1 MELPK
6 NITQI
11 GETDKNS
18 KIYMEDYVVSYIKQQ
33 SKKAADKQMGVALFG
48 KCNREESTSYY
59 FIYGACMVNYITKDV
74 RHLSSAQL
82 QEVERIR
89 RTHFDEYLFIG
100 YCILDGDAVEG
111 VYLYEN
117 EICRYIKGYACFYE
131 KNDSMLSFMV
141 ENREKDYIPE
151 QVSRIKYEEVR
162 DRQQERKRLF
172 EENKGIVS
180 IKPGEKQEGESSFFP
195 VAAVLMLAILGVT
208 AASYSN
214 PGELANRMSAGLDTI
229 QAWFQ
234 DAGEEALPAAAE
246 HVETLVA
253 ESQLAEAIQKENVVP
268 EVTVTEQPVPTAT
281 ATPTSEPVATPEI
294 TPVPTPEITQIPV
307 TEEVATEP
315 AEEYTIQIGDT
326 LIQICRNRYSDESM
340 VKTVCD
346 MNGISDPNNIQVGQ
360 KILLP

>member
-33 SKKAADKQMGVALFG
+33 SRKAAGKQMGVALYG
-48 KCNREESTSYY
+48 KQNKEENMSYY
-59 FIYGACMVNYITKDV
+59 FIYGACKVNYISKEV
-74 RHLSSAQL
+74 RHLSGAQL
-82 QEVERIR
+82 QEAERIR
-89 RTHFDEYLFIG
+89 KSNFEEYLFLG
-100 YCILDGDAVEG
+100 YCILDGEPVEG
-111 VYLYEN
+111 IHLYEN

-141 ENREKDYIPE
+141 ENREKEYTPE
-151 QVSRIKYEEVR
+151 QVSCIKYEEVK

-180 IKPGEKQEGESSFFP
+180 KKPVEKPEGENNFFP
-195 VAAVLMLAILGVT
+195 VAAVLMLAVLGV
-208 AASYSN
+208 AAAGYSN
-214 PGELANRMSAGLDTI
+214 PGELQARLNAGLNTL

-234 DAGEEALPAAAE
+234 QEEEEVLPAAAE

-253 ESQLAEAIQKENVVP
+253 ESQLTEAIQKENDVVP
-268 EVTVTEQPVPTAT
+268 TEAPVTAAPVPTAT
-281 ATPTSEPVATPEI
+281 PEPVPVSTPAPTPIPTPEPTAVEEPVAA
-294 TPVPTPEITQIPV
+294 VPQ
-307 TEEVATEP
+307 
-315 AEEYTIQIGDT
+315 EYTIQIGDT
-326 LIQICRNRYSDESM
+326 LIQICRNRYGDEGM
-340 VKTVCD
+340 VKDVCA
-346 MNGISDPNNIQVGQ
+346 MNGISNPNNIQVGQ

>member
-33 SKKAADKQMGVALFG
+33 SKKSVDKQTGVALFG
-48 KCNREESTSYY
+48 KRNKEENMSYY
-59 FIYGACMVNYITKDV
+59 FIYGACRVNYITKEV
-74 RHLSSAQL
+74 RHLSGAQL

-89 RTHFDEYLFIG
+89 KTHFDEYLFIG

-111 VYLYEN
+111 IYLYEN

-141 ENREKDYIPE
+141 ENREKEYAPE
-151 QVSRIKYEEVR
+151 QVSRLKYEEVR

-172 EENKGIVS
+172 EESKGIVS
-180 IKPGEKQEGESSFFP
+180 IKPSEKQEGESNFFP
-195 VAAVLMLAILGVT
+195 VAAVLMLAILGV
-208 AASYSN
+208 AAAGYSN
-214 PGELANRMSAGLDTI
+214 PGELANRMSAGWESL

-234 DAGEEALPAAAE
+234 EETEEVLPAAAE

-253 ESQLAEAIQKENVVP
+253 ESQLTEAIQKENVVP
-268 EVTVTEQPVPTAT
+268 ATEAPVVTTPEPVTTTAPAIAPTEEPIPTPQAT
-281 ATPTSEPVATPEI
+281 ATPAPVLEETQAQ
-294 TPVPTPEITQIPV
+294 PV
-307 TEEVATEP
+307 
-315 AEEYTIQIGDT
+315 EEYTIQIGDT
-326 LIQICRNRYSDESM
+326 LIQICRNRYGDESM
-340 VKTVCD
+340 VKTVCE
-346 MNGISDPNNIQVGQ
+346 MNGITNPDNICIGQ

>member
-33 SKKAADKQMGVALFG
+33 NKKTAGKQLGVALYG
-48 KCNREESTSYY
+48 RENREENVCYY
-59 FIYGACMVNYITKDV
+59 FVYGACKVNYISKEV
-74 RHLSSAQL
+74 KHLSGAQL

-89 RTHFDEYLFIG
+89 KASFEEYRFIG
-100 YCILDGDAVEG
+100 YCVLDGEAVEG
-111 VYLYEN
+111 IYLYEN

-141 ENREKDYIPE
+141 ENREKDFLPE
-151 QVSRIKYEEVR
+151 QVSVLKYEEVK

-172 EENKGIVS
+172 EAGKGATVK
-180 IKPGEKQEGESSFFP
+180 KPVEKQETENNFFP
-195 VAAVLMLAILGVT
+195 VAAVLMLAVLGV
-208 AASYSN
+208 AAAGYSN
-214 PGELANRMSAGLDTI
+214 PGELKNRLSAGIDTL
-229 QAWFQ
+229 QTWFAQ
-234 DAGEEALPAAAE
+234 EQEEILPVAAE

-253 ESQLAEAIQKENVVP
+253 EDQLTEAIQKENDLPDASSPAAASPLPVESALP
-268 EVTVTEQPVPTAT
+268 TEAP
-281 ATPTSEPVATPEI
+281 
-294 TPVPTPEITQIPV
+294 TPVPTPQPTPEI
-307 TEEVATEP
+307 VATPEP
-315 AEEYTIQIGDT
+315 VVQQPSEYTICIGDT
-326 LIQICRNRYSDESM
+326 LIKICRSRYGDEGM
-340 VKTVCD
+340 VKEVCS

>member
-18 KIYMEDYVVSYIKQQ
+18 KIYMEDYVVSYMKQQ
-33 SKKAADKQMGVALFG
+33 SKTSVDKQTGVALFG
-48 KCNREESTSYY
+48 KCNREENMSYY
-59 FIYGACMVNYITKDV
+59 FIYGACRVNYISKEV
-74 RHLSSAQL
+74 RHLSGAQL

-89 RTHFDEYLFIG
+89 KAHFEEYLFIG

-111 VYLYEN
+111 VWLYEN

-141 ENREKDYIPE
+141 ENREKEYMPE
-151 QVSRIKYEEVR
+151 QVSRLKYEEVR

-180 IKPGEKQEGESSFFP
+180 IKSSEKQEGESNFFP
-195 VAAVLMLAILGVT
+195 VAAVLMLAILGV
-208 AASYSN
+208 AAAGYSG
-214 PGELANRMSAGLDTI
+214 PGELKERMSAGWDSL

-234 DAGEEALPAAAE
+234 EEEEEVVPAAAE

-253 ESQLAEAIQKENVVP
+253 ESQLTEAIQKENVP
-268 EVTVTEQPVPTAT
+268 ASTVAPPTPMPVMTEEPVVLPTAEPVP
-281 ATPTSEPVATPEI
+281 
-294 TPVPTPEITQIPV
+294 VPQITQAPAPV
-307 TEEVATEP
+307 MEVAQP
-315 AEEYTIQIGDT
+315 QASEEYTILIGDT
-326 LIQICRNRYSDESM
+326 LIQICRNRYGDESM
-340 VKTVCD
+340 VKTVCE

>member
-33 SKKAADKQMGVALFG
+33 SKNASDKQMGVALFG
-48 KCNREESTSYY
+48 KKNKEENMAYY
-59 FIYGACMVNYITKDV
+59 FIYGACKVNYITKEV
-74 RHLSSAQL
+74 RHLSGAQL

-89 RTHFDEYLFIG
+89 KAHFGEYLFIG
-100 YCILDGDAVEG
+100 YCVLDGEAVEG
-111 VYLYEN
+111 IHLYEN

-141 ENREKDYIPE
+141 ENREKEYTPE

-172 EENKGIVS
+172 EENKGITGIRPV
-180 IKPGEKQEGESSFFP
+180 EKQEGESNLFP

-208 AASYSN
+208 VAGYSN
-214 PGELANRMSAGLDTI
+214 PGELKARLSAGLDTI
-229 QAWFQ
+229 QTWFQ
-234 DAGEEALPAAAE
+234 GVEEEVLPAAAE

-253 ESQLAEAIQKENVVP
+253 EDQLTEAIQKENIVQPTAVAA
-268 EVTVTEQPVPTAT
+268 TEAPQPVDTA
-281 ATPTSEPVATPEI
+281 APIATPEP
-294 TPVPTPEITQIPV
+294 TLAPEATAEPVS
-307 TEEVATEP
+307 EETATKP

-340 VKTVCD
+340 VKTVCE
-346 MNGISDPNNIQVGQ
+346 MNGISDPNNIQIGQ

>member
-33 SKKAADKQMGVALFG
+33 SKKSVDKHTGVALFG
-48 KCNREESTSYY
+48 KRNKEESMSYH
-59 FIYGACMVNYITKDV
+59 FIYGACMVNYITKEV
-74 RHLSSAQL
+74 KHLSGAQL

-89 RTHFDEYLFIG
+89 RTHFEEYLFIG
-100 YCILDGDAVEG
+100 YCILDGEAIEG
-111 VYLYEN
+111 IYLYEN

-141 ENREKDYIPE
+141 ENREKEYVPE
-151 QVSRIKYEEVR
+151 QVSCIKYEEAR
-162 DRQQERKRLF
+162 SRQEERKRLF
-172 EENKGIVS
+172 EENKGITN
-180 IKPGEKQEGESSFFP
+180 IKKMEKQDGDSSFFP

-208 AASYSN
+208 VATYSN
-214 PGELANRMSAGLDTI
+214 PGELANRMNAGVDTI
-229 QAWFQ
+229 QGWFHNS
-234 DAGEEALPAAAE
+234 DEEALPAAAE

-253 ESQLAEAIQKENVVP
+253 ESQLTEAIQKENATAEVP
-268 EVTVTEQPVPTAT
+268 KTAAPMPTAT
-281 ATPTSEPVATPEI
+281 ISPTAEPIATPEI
-294 TPVPTPEITQIPV
+294 IPSATPVV
-307 TEEVATEP
+307 TKEPASDPAAVKP

-326 LIQICRNRYSDESM
+326 LIQLCRNRYGDESM
-340 VKTVCD
+340 VKTVCE
-346 MNGISDPNNIQVGQ
+346 MNGIIDPNNIQVGQ